1 MEFLTSGSVRGG
13 VLYLR
18 NRKRMEAALS
28 HWRDCAVTVTITKAY
43 ATRSKPQNDYYH
55 AVCVELV
62 ASHTGYTHLE
72 AHELLKALHL
82 PRESAAK
89 GLNGRLLGDYVIG
102 GSTTKLNKLEF
113 IDYLERIVQWAAET
127 LDVVIPDPD
136 PEWRANAELELEV
149 EPDGETNTDRESD
162 CATPTGDRRV
172 GTHDCQA

>member
-82 PRESAAK
+82 PRESRREGTERAPP
-89 GLNGRLLGDYVIG
+89 GRLRDRRQH
-102 GSTTKLNKLEF
+102 
-113 IDYLERIVQWAAET
+113 D
-127 LDVVIPDPD
+127 
-136 PEWRANAELELEV
+136 EV
-149 EPDGETNTDRESD
+149 E
-162 CATPTGDRRV
+162 
-172 GTHDCQA
+172 QAGIH